1 MFEGLLT
8 FINSRRKKEGEKHT
22 HTVYGGGE
30 YGGSYTI
37 PKHELD
43 EFYYLLNKSIF
54 EKREKFSIVEKV
66 QDTCP
71 LIIDFDF
78 KYKEKINE
86 RQYNSKILDYFVQS
100 VFQKLEI
107 LYNISDDQKVC
118 WIMEKKKPVDAPQ
131 QGYESKDGI
140 HFLFP
145 YIIAEKKSFRSFRN
159 LLIEEDFHSVICEE
173 NLTPPSNSMEEIVD
187 EAIYKGGNWF
197 IYGAGKPNEQCYKL
211 TKILKLN
218 GDSLISLP
226 TDIYNEDPLTIMK
239 LNSVYMNDTMNVEY
253 TEDLN
258 KELKKSTLKNSS
270 SVESISS
277 EDMNPEVMSNALKDD
292 INIAKELALI
302 LSPERASSYTDW
314 IAVGYC
320 LHSIN
325 HSLLD
330 SWIAFSKKWEMFRD
344 SEECKNQWEWFN
356 RNNNRQITIG
366 TLHYWARSD
375 DPDKYQEIIRE
386 SLDARVRASIKGEKN
401 PGAHSDVANVVYH
414 YYKDM
419 FVSTSLKENSWY
431 YFNEKIGG
439 RWEDTEQG
447 HKLRSKLSS
456 EIVDLYMYYQL
467 KWQLQLHSEEE
478 GSDMHNILNN
488 RITGCSKVIIKLKDS
503 GYKDKIMKECREFFY
518 DPSFEDIVDTQLHLL
533 GFENGVYDLE
543 KSVFR
548 PGLPSDY
555 VSQSTG
561 LTLPVVKVFK
571 ETPLSELI
579 EYSKEIR
586 NYDKKMADL
595 NDFLEKVFPLK
606 NVRDYTLRFIASCL
620 SGEVREEKF
629 YFWTGSGGNGKSKYV
644 DLIMASFGDY
654 GKVMNIS
661 YLTTKRGGAG
671 SASPELELIRKARF
685 VSMTEPEAED
695 TIYVGK
701 LKEITGGDTLVSRG
715 LFKDLREFK
724 PQFKII
730 LQCNDLP
737 KLGGNDG
744 GVWRRVEVLK
754 YVSKFMDNPRPCEAE
769 PHQYQIDESISQKI
783 QDWKLLFIIMLLEKY
798 PEYNRKPEHGGG
810 TRPPPEVKD
819 ATKSYKTKNDLISNW
834 IDDNIVQTEELCPF
848 AELFRD
854 WETWCEDEGIAKAKT
869 TPKKPDIKA
878 ALVKLQ
884 EKSEHGYVIGKSIGE
899 GAPNGTKGKPKFNF
913 KPVDD

>member
-1 MFEGLLT
+1 MFEGLLD

-43 EFYYLLNKSIF
+43 EFYNLLNKSIF
-54 EKREKFSIVEKV
+54 EKKEKFSIVEKV

-100 VFQKLEI
+100 IFQKLEI

-118 WIMEKKKPVDAPQ
+118 WIMEKKTPLDAPQ
-131 QGYESKDGI
+131 KGYESKDGI

-159 LLIEEDFHSVICEE
+159 LLIEEDFHSVISEE

-197 IYGAGKPNEQCYKL
+197 IYGAGKPNEQSYKL
-211 TKILKLN
+211 TKILKVN
-218 GDSLISLP
+218 GDALISLP
-226 TDIYNEDPLTIMK
+226 TDIYNEEPLTIMK

-258 KELKKSTLKNSS
+258 KELKKSTLRNSS

-277 EDMNPEVMSNALKDD
+277 EDINQEVMSKVQKNDVGTVK
-292 INIAKELALI
+292 KLALI
-302 LSPERASSYTDW
+302 LSPERASNYTDW

-320 LHSIN
+320 LHSI
-325 HSLLD
+325 HKSLLD

-356 RNNNRQITIG
+356 RNNNRKLTVG
-366 TLHYWARSD
+366 TLHYWAKQDNPDEYKEIMRDSVSDLILRSAGG
-375 DPDKYQEIIRE
+375 E
-386 SLDARVRASIKGEKN
+386 SST
-401 PGAHSDVANVVYH
+401 GAHADVASVIF
-414 YYKDM
+414 YYFKDM
-419 FVSTSLKENSWY
+419 FVSTSIKENSWY
-431 YFNEKIGG
+431 YFNENIGG
-439 RWEDTEQG
+439 KWEDTEQG
-447 HKLRSKLSS
+447 HKLRKKLSS
-456 EIVDLYMYYQL
+456 EIVDLYDYYQRIYKDKSNNSSDEVNEKVWDQYHTNAL
-467 KWQLQLHSEEE
+467 KI
-478 GSDMHNILNN
+478 M
-488 RITGCSKVIIKLKDS
+488 IKLKDS
-503 GYKDKIMKECREFFY
+503 GYKDKIMKECRERFY
-518 DPSFEDIVDTQLHLL
+518 DPTFEDIVDTQLHLL

-555 VSQSTG
+555 VSQTTG
-561 LTLPVVKVFK
+561 LTLPTTIPFK
-571 ETPLSELI
+571 ETSLNELI
-579 EYSKEIR
+579 EISQNIQ

-783 QDWKLLFIIMLLEKY
+783 QDWKLLFMITLLEKY
-798 PEYNRKPEHGGG
+798 PEYNRKPENGGG

-819 ATKSYKTKNDLISNW
+819 ATKSYKTKNDLIANW
-834 IDDNIVQTEELCPF
+834 IDDNIVQTDELCPF

-884 EKSEHGYVIGKSIGE
+884 EKSENGYVIGKSVSD
-899 GAPNGTKGKPKFNF
+899 GAPNGSKGKPKFNF

>member
-1 MFEGLLT
+1 MFEELSEFL
-8 FINSRRKKEGEKHT
+8 NLRRKKSGEKHT
-22 HTVYGGGE
+22 HTVYGGGK

-37 PKHELD
+37 PKHDLD
-43 EFYYLLNKSIF
+43 GFYNLLNKSIF
-54 EKREKFSIVEKV
+54 ELKEKISIVEKV
-66 QDTCP
+66 QDISP

-78 KYKEKINE
+78 KYKDKITE

-100 VFQKLEI
+100 IFQKLEI

-131 QGYESKDGI
+131 EGYESKDGI

-159 LLIEEDFHSVICEE
+159 LLIEEDYHSLITEE
-173 NLTPPSNSMEEIVD
+173 NLIPPSNSMEEIVD

-197 IYGAGKPNEQCYKL
+197 IYGAGKPNEQRYKL

-218 GDSLISLP
+218 NDSLSSLP
-226 TDIYNEDPLTIMK
+226 IDIYDPLTIMK
-239 LNSVYMNDTMNVEY
+239 LNSVYMNDTINVEY

-258 KELKKSTLKNSS
+258 KELKNTTLRNSS
-270 SVESISS
+270 SIESISS
-277 EDMNPEVMSNALKDD
+277 EDINLEVMSKVQKKDID
-292 INIAKELALI
+292 TAKRLSKI
-302 LSPERASSYTDW
+302 LSSERASNYTDW
-314 IAVGYC
+314 VAVGYC
-320 LHSIN
+320 LHSIGPRD
-325 HSLLD
+325 LKD

-344 SEECKNQWEWFN
+344 PQECENQWEWFN
-356 RNNNRQITIG
+356 RNNNRKLTVG
-366 TLHYWARSD
+366 TLHYWAKQDNEDEYKEIMKKSVSD
-375 DPDKYQEIIRE
+375 AVLSSAGGD
-386 SLDARVRASIKGEKN
+386 SST
-401 PGAHSDVANVVYH
+401 GAHADVAGVI
-414 YYKDM
+414 YYYFKDM
-419 FVSTSLKENSWY
+419 FVSTSLKENRWY
-431 YFNEKIGG
+431 YFNELIGG

-447 HKLRSKLSS
+447 HKLRSKLSC
-456 EIVDLYMYYQL
+456 EIVDLYDYYQRIYKHNSNTAENEVNVKVWDQYHTNAL
-467 KWQLQLHSEEE
+467 KI
-478 GSDMHNILNN
+478 M
-488 RITGCSKVIIKLKDS
+488 IKLKDS
-503 GYKDKIMKECREFFY
+503 GYKDKIMKECRERFY
-518 DPSFEDIVDTQLHLL
+518 DPSFEDIVDTELHLI

-548 PGLPSDY
+548 PGIPSDH

-561 LTLPVVKVFK
+561 ITLPTTIPFK
-571 ETPLSELI
+571 ETSLSELI
-579 EYSKEIR
+579 EISHNIP
-586 NYDKKMADL
+586 NYEKKIADL
-595 NDFLEKVFPLK
+595 NDFLEKVFPFK
-606 NVRDYTLRFIASCL
+606 NVRNYTLRFIASCL
-620 SGEVREEKF
+620 SGKVREEKF

-644 DLIMASFGDY
+644 DLIMAAFGDY

-701 LKEITGGDTLVSRG
+701 LKELTGGDTLVSRG

-724 PQFKII
+724 PQFKMI
-730 LQCNDLP
+730 LQCNELP

-754 YVSKFMDNPRPCEAE
+754 YISKFMDNPRPCEAE

-783 QDWKLLFIIMLLEKY
+783 QDWKLLFMIMLLEKY
-798 PEYNRKPEHGGG
+798 PEYNRKPENGGG
-810 TRPPPEVKD
+810 TRPPPEVRD
-819 ATKSYKTKNDLISNW
+819 ATKSYKTKNDLIANW
-834 IDDNIVQTEELCPF
+834 IDDRIIKTEELCPF
-848 AELFRD
+848 SELFCD
-854 WETWCEDEGIAKAKT
+854 WESWCEDEGIAKAKT
-869 TPKKPDIKA
+869 TPRKPDIKA

-884 EKSEHGYVIGKSIGE
+884 EKSENGYVIGKSVSE

>member
-66 QDTCP
+66 QETCP

-258 KELKKSTLKNSS
+258 KELKKSTMINSS
-270 SVESISS
+270 SVESISQ
-277 EDMNPEVMSNALKDD
+277 EDMNPEVMSKIQKND
-292 INIAKELALI
+292 INIAKKLALI
-302 LSPERASSYTDW
+302 LSSERASSYTDW

-320 LHSIN
+320 LHSI
-325 HSLLD
+325 HKSLLD
-330 SWIAFSKKWEMFRD
+330 PWITFSKKWEMFRD

-356 RNNNRQITIG
+356 RNNNRKLTVG
-366 TLHYWARSD
+366 TLHYWAKQDNVDEYKEIMRDSVSDLILRSAGG
-375 DPDKYQEIIRE
+375 E
-386 SLDARVRASIKGEKN
+386 SST
-401 PGAHSDVANVVYH
+401 GAHADVASVIFY

-447 HKLRSKLSS
+447 HKLRKKLSS
-456 EIVDLYMYYQL
+456 EIVDLYDYYQRIYKDKSNNSSDEVNEKVWDQYHTNAL
-467 KWQLQLHSEEE
+467 KI
-478 GSDMHNILNN
+478 M
-488 RITGCSKVIIKLKDS
+488 IKLKDS
-503 GYKDKIMKECREFFY
+503 GYKDKIMKECRERFY

-548 PGLPSDY
+548 PGIPSDY

-561 LTLPVVKVFK
+561 LTLPTTMPFK
-571 ETPLSELI
+571 ETSLNELI
-579 EYSKEIR
+579 EISQNIQ

-661 YLTTKRGGAG
+661 YLTTRRGGAG

-701 LKEITGGDTLVSRG
+701 LKELTGGDTLVSRG

-744 GVWRRVEVLK
+744 GVWRRVEVVK
-754 YVSKFMDNPRPCEAE
+754 YIAKFMENPRPCEAE

-783 QDWKLLFIIMLLEKY
+783 QDWKLLFMIMLLEKY